1 VTPEDR
7 AWEVVRRAFE
17 ERASTPSQRS
27 SKHASNRLLLALVA
41 AGAAAAVAIAVI
53 TPPGHAVLERV
64 RRAVGIE
71 HAAPRLV
78 ALPAPGR
85 LLVVSPGRSGVW
97 VVDAD
102 GLRRRLGNYD
112 DAMWSPHGLYVVAT
126 TPTEL
131 LTLEIGRSVRWSL
144 PRRGARSPRWE
155 GSLTDTRIAYF
166 TPRGD
171 LRVVAGDGTGDHLL
185 ARDAGAAPPA
195 WDPARLHTVAYATG
209 SAVVLRNADTRSIVW
224 RAPIAFGPTS
234 LAWSSDGRLLAV
246 VSPTRVL
253 VLAGDGSVERTI
265 TTPTGTFRGAAFRPR
280 THELA
285 LSVRQRSSSEIKLLS
300 AGRSEASRVL
310 FAGPGTFGDIVWAPD
325 GSWLLVDWPT
335 ADQWVFLRGGRVRAV
350 SNIEQQFP
358 PTDRRGATLQIAERW
373 CCAR

>member
-7 AWEVVRRAFE
+7 AWQVVRRAFE
-17 ERASTPSQRS
+17 ERAPAPSRRPGR
-27 SKHASNRLLLALVA
+27 ASNRLLLALVA
-41 AGAAAAVAIAVI
+41 AGAAAAVVVAVI

-71 HAAPRLV
+71 HAAPQLV

-85 LLVVSPGRSGVW
+85 LLVVSPGRNGVW
-97 VVDAD
+97 VVDAG
-102 GLRRRLGNYD
+102 GLRRRLGSYD

-131 LTLEIGRSVRWSL
+131 LTLEIGRGVRWSL

-155 GSLTDTRIAYF
+155 GTLTDTRIAYL

-185 ARDAGAAPPA
+185 ARGAAAAPPA
-195 WDPARLHTVAYATG
+195 WDPARLHTVAYVAG
-209 SAVVLRNADTRSIVW
+209 RAIVLRNADTRSIVW
-224 RAPIAFGPTS
+224 RVPIASRPTS
-234 LAWSSDGRLLAV
+234 LAWSSDGDLLAV

-253 VLAGDGSVERTI
+253 VLAGDGSIERTI
-265 TTPTGTFRGAAFRPR
+265 ATATGTFRGAAFRPR

-285 LSVRQRSSSEIKLLS
+285 LSVRQRSGSEIGLVR
-300 AGRSEASRVL
+300 ADGRQAPRVV
-310 FAGPGTFGDIVWAPD
+310 FAGPGTFGDLVWAPD

-358 PTDRRGATLQIAERW
+358 RPDRPGATLQLADRW